1 VCGSEGQR
9 EGDRVKE
16 GERERGRMKERERQR
31 GVFCVCGSVWICVD
45 LCGAR
50 CQTVCT
56 YLKLLLL
63 GVKGSVLV
71 LGRWFLRDLVCV
83 SV

>member
-1 VCGSEGQR
+1 MYV
-9 EGDRVKE
+9 DL
-16 GERERGRMKERERQR
+16 
-31 GVFCVCGSVWICVD
+31 CGSVWIYVGKVSNC
-45 LCGAR
+45 L
-50 CQTVCT
+50 